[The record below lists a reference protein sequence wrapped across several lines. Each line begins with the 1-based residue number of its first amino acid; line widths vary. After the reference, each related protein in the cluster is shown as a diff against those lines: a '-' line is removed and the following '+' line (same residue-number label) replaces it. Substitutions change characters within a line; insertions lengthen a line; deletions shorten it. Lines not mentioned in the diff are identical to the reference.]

1 MNTQAQTQ
9 TQALPAEL
17 QAVISAKQK
26 QKRRVRPVQISG
38 LVKPDLRKQVI
49 DALEK
54 GVTPTDLL
62 NVALA
67 ALFNKEE
74 K

>member
-9 TQALPAEL
+9 TQALPERL
-17 QAVISAKQK
+17 QAVISGK

-38 LVKPDLRKQVI
+38 LVKPDLRPQVI
-49 DALEK
+49 DALER

-67 ALFNKEE
+67 ALFSREE